1 MSQKS
6 WKCDACNQESV
17 ALIDWPVG
25 SEGWPKSQLCQ
36 ECFER
41 MMECEKEGIDEMVQ
55 TSR

>member
-25 SEGWPKSQLCQ
+25 KGWPKSQLCQ

-41 MMECEKEGIDEMVQ
+41 MMECEKEGECEC
-55 TSR
+55 